1 MNDNKIVT
9 FKIKGDTYEL
19 EIKGTLSELTSEIDN
34 IIFFLKILNEK
45 LQSFGILEEISPE
58 EIPTEEEIEEAPT
71 EEIPV
76 IRPSRSTIENIMA
89 LFEQDWGKK
98 PRSVAEVM
106 KALEVNAVPDH
117 PAAVSTY
124 LRRLVKRGFLR
135 RIKKDNL
142 WHYYKLPST

>member
-1 MNDNKIVT
+1 
-9 FKIKGDTYEL
+9 
-19 EIKGTLSELTSEIDN
+19 
-34 IIFFLKILNEK
+34 
-45 LQSFGILEEISPE
+45 LEEISPE
-58 EIPTEEEIEEAPT
+58 EIPTVEEIEEAPT

-76 IRPSRSTIENIMA
+76 IRPSRSTMENIMA